1 MLLIFSHPLRTRVW
15 RPSGRIPSAVAVGQ
29 IEAEP
34 RAQRRAAKLVAV
46 HGALQVNAVVYTA
59 TISASALQQW
69 PKALQLFED

>member
-34 RAQRRAAKLVAV
+34 RGTTPGRKTGRSPWRTAGQCRGLHCNDLCIGLAAVA
-46 HGALQVNAVVYTA
+46 
-59 TISASALQQW
+59 
-69 PKALQLFED
+69 KALQLFED